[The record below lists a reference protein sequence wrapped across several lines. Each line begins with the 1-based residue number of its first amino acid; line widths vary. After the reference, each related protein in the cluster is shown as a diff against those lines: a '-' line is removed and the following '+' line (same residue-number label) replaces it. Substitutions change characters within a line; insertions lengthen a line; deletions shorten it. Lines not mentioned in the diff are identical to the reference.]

1 MAKTIRI
8 PAIPVIWIV
17 MGLFL
22 PIEGV
27 LLWAYHTA
35 SREWKDTIVFGA
47 TVVGGAFA
55 LYGHMK
61 HIEGRRDQYAQKLIE
76 RWNDPSP
83 EFELMKDTLRNVY
96 AGTLNLASVMR
107 TRTAAGQIVLP
118 NDMVTRN
125 RVVGLLNYCEE
136 VALAVRTDQADEAL
150 VRRILSGVLEMAWDR
165 FEPWIQGERTVLGP
179 PHGDELYI
187 ELQKLVEKWK

>member
-27 LLWAYHTA
+27 LLWACHTA
-35 SREWKDTIVFGA
+35 SQEWKDTIVFGA

-61 HIEGRRDQYAQKLIE
+61 HYATGRLCGDAQPGLRNENANGRGTDRSADKPGYAQSR
-76 RWNDPSP
+76 RWA
-83 EFELMKDTLRNVY
+83 T
-96 AGTLNLASVMR
+96 
-107 TRTAAGQIVLP
+107 
-118 NDMVTRN
+118 
-125 RVVGLLNYCEE
+125 E
-136 VALAVRTDQADEAL
+136 VALAVRTDQADEGL
-150 VRRILSGVLEMAWDR
+150 LRRILSSVLEMAWDEFQPWYRENGR
-165 FEPWIQGERTVLGP
+165 FWDVPTATSFTSSFRSS
-179 PHGDELYI
+179 
-187 ELQKLVEKWK
+187 